1 MPDKDPLDLSKEESM
16 ESNMNVEK
24 TSSRRPTTTTAEGLQ
39 ETDEDFEWMDSWYRF
54 WKLMHNYL
62 H

>member
-16 ESNMNVEK
+16 ESNMNVVK
-24 TSSRRPTTTTAEGLQ
+24 TSSRRPTTTTTEGLQ

>member
-16 ESNMNVEK
+16 ESSMNVEK

-39 ETDEDFEWMDSWYRF
+39 ETDVDFEWMDSWYRF